1 MRTSPTLVVF
11 GSLLVAA
18 QTAAAAPTSMPIG
31 GASGLDA
38 IASLQ
43 FSPRALDG
51 LNVAAAKLTSIGL
64 VGPQISGPAGEYQSA
79 TIITLGTSL
88 SYDDST
94 RQLLSLATT
103 GGFRAEAGSVL
114 GVTGGGYF
122 EVKNLSIDFNAKRI
136 TGTVSGQTDTGST
149 VSYSGTLFTAP
160 SLAYDPGLWQQGNYS
175 LQMDGL
181 QLNSD
186 ALSAMGAA
194 LEAKALM
201 TAALQTAASNYG
213 SMTIQ
218 VGTGPLGTQAPLFLP
233 PAMAVA
239 VPEPGTWVLMVAGFL
254 GLGIVTR
261 RKAHTKAGKAPTVT
275 A

>member
-103 GGFRAEAGSVL
+103 GGFRVEAGSVL

-149 VSYSGTLFTAP
+149 VNYSGTLFTAP
-160 SLAYDPGLWQQGNYS
+160 SLVYHPGLWQQGNYS

-186 ALSAMGAA
+186 ALSAMRTA

-201 TAALQTAASNYG
+201 TAVLQTAASNYG

-239 VPEPGTWVLMVAGFL
+239 VPEPGTWALMVAGFL
-254 GLGIVTR
+254 GLGIITR
-261 RKAHTKAGKAPTVT
+261 RKANTMVGRAPTVT